1 MQIKAA
7 TEEAQRAAKEREK
20 GAKHSV
26 RLDEMM
32 DKVRRFS
39 AFKKKSGRCNSFS
52 STRERLATRKMNTNY
67 RNTDSILY
75 RMMPVMIKGHS

>member
-7 TEEAQRAAKEREK
+7 TEEAQRAAKEQEK
-20 GAKHSV
+20 GAKRSV

-52 STRERLATRKMNTNY
+52 CTRTLSHA
-67 RNTDSILY
+67 
-75 RMMPVMIKGHS
+75 